1 MLLLIDDDEDETTTG
16 NNNGSIIG
24 TTNGDDVLYTIEL
37 EVKYHN
43 PKITSLVLI
52 KNGSILEADKPLL
65 TQLRF
70 MNLTDSLPYE
80 TLHSYVSAA
89 VAPYFK
95 SFVKETGRAERF
107 EKKIQSFFFVCL
119 FLINLSKQR
128 W

>member
-1 MLLLIDDDEDETTTG
+1 M
-16 NNNGSIIG
+16 
-24 TTNGDDVLYTIEL
+24 

-107 EKKIQSFFFVCL
+107 EKKIQSFFLFVC
-119 FLINLSKQR
+119 F
-128 W
+128 